1 MDLKNIPSSYH
12 PAYAWLW
19 NSTITKE
26 GIRAQIEE
34 MYEAG
39 IRAFYIIGEPKEF
52 RPDRRRTYLSLDY
65 LSEAYV
71 ELVYYAFQVAE
82 EQRMYTWLYNEGG
95 FPSGMA
101 CGQIRKAHP
110 ELAQKTIISEKVL
123 VLADTVYAE
132 PEGCLATFAVE
143 ASDTDAS
150 EKPVL
155 TRITSGVVFASDT
168 EVTQYFMKDA
178 TLLTDIQSDN
188 AELKNTELFLKLTH
202 EALKAKF
209 GEHMGKE
216 VTMMFDDEAAMG
228 RWTRGLDRMF
238 LEKYGYDLCDYMPYI
253 ACTLEP
259 ETEAQFRAKSDYCM
273 LCGELVTEN
282 YFQEMRKW
290 LNKHNMLSVG
300 HLDRDNCSDAPF
312 IKRYGNMMKML
323 RQFDVPGIDVIWNQ
337 VSYPQ
342 NGKCC
347 YEGNSF
353 FPRLAS
359 SAARQQGHSKCLTES
374 FAVYG
379 SHVTP
384 DEMRFVVNFQAVRG
398 ISLYNFMVISYSRE
412 GTLCH
417 QFRPSFIKE
426 NPGMDCLRQINEYT
440 ARLSY
445 ILQESKAE
453 VNTALYYPQRT
464 ICAGGEMSRRACLA
478 FDDMGHMLEEKG
490 IVFDIIDEE
499 FVEQAKLDGSTLVGE
514 HVSYENVFVPETDWD
529 AGVETEGKIN
539 RVSGVGL
546 EPASVLEKLAKTGKQ
561 YQPCFER
568 SCKDILARKLLFAD
582 GSEGYFICNT
592 SWETVEDTVTLHT
605 DKLLCGLDLYNGELY
620 EVSYQKVCCT
630 DTVTEKESRGSLH
643 VPVKLLRGEGVL
655 LWLTDEKQVA
665 MKNSLWS
672 GAWQNDGK
680 MAELTDFT
688 SYISRRYTIDPQ
700 EGAQNSYYDCAEDSS
715 QYAEFPKESC
725 LGEWPKDFSGE
736 VTYITKLTGITAGK
750 WILDLGEVRHF
761 AKVYLNGQK
770 VGEVTMPPYRQVLEN
785 LQESDELKIVVANT
799 IANVCHNAE
808 FFALQ
813 DPAEV
818 GPYHEKMIVH
828 EAKAP
833 AGGLLGPVRLWNVQ

>member
-12 PAYAWLW
+12 PAYTWLW

-39 IRAFYIIGEPKEF
+39 IRAFYIIGESKEF
-52 RPDRRRTYLSLDY
+52 LPNRRRTYLSPDY
-65 LSEAYV
+65 LSEEYV

-82 EQRMYTWLYNEGG
+82 EKGMYTWLYNEGG

-110 ELAQKTIISEKVL
+110 ELAQKMIGSEKVI
-123 VLADTVYAE
+123 VPAGTAYTE
-132 PEGCLATFAVE
+132 PEGCLASFAVE
-143 ASDTDAS
+143 ASDTDVS

-155 TRITSGVVFASDT
+155 MRIMNGAVFALDT

-178 TLLTDIQSDN
+178 TLLTDIRSDN
-188 AELKNTELFLKLTH
+188 AELKNTEIFLKLTH

-216 VTMMFDDEAAMG
+216 VTMMFDDEAGMG
-228 RWTRGLDRMF
+228 RWTRGLERMF
-238 LEKYGYDLCDYMPYI
+238 LEKYGYDICDYMPYI
-253 ACTLEP
+253 ACELEP

-282 YFQEMRKW
+282 YFAAMRRW
-290 LNKHNMLSVG
+290 LNQHNMLSVG
-300 HLDRDNCSDAPF
+300 HLDMDHCSDAPF

-323 RQFDVPGIDVIWNQ
+323 RQFDVPGVDVIWNQ

-342 NGKCC
+342 NGRCC
-347 YEGNSF
+347 YEGNGF

-379 SHVTP
+379 SHVVP
-384 DEMRFVVNFQAVRG
+384 EEMRFVVNFQAVRG
-398 ISLYNFMVISYSRE
+398 ISLYNFMVVSYSRE

-426 NPGMDCLRQINEYT
+426 NPGMDCMSQINEYT

-445 ILQESKAE
+445 LLQESKAE
-453 VNTALYYPQRT
+453 VHTALYYPQRT
-464 ICAGGEMSRRACLA
+464 ICAAGEMGKKACQD

-568 SCKDILARKLLFAD
+568 SCKDILARKLWFAD

-592 SWETVEDTVTLHT
+592 SGETVEDTVTLHT
-605 DKLLCGLDLYNGELY
+605 DKVPCGVDLYNGELY
-620 EVSYQKVCCT
+620 EVAYTREAKGIKV
-630 DTVTEKESRGSLH
+630 SL
-643 VPVKLLRGEGVL
+643 KLLRGEGL
-655 LWLTDEKQVA
+655 MLWLTEESQVT
-665 MKNSLWS
+665 KKDCLWS
-672 GAWQNDGK
+672 GAWACNGQI
-680 MAELTDFT
+680 AELADFT
-688 SYISRRYTIDPQ
+688 SYISRRYTIDPK
-700 EGAQNSYYDCAEDSS
+700 EGGRNSYYDCAEESRQCEDLS
-715 QYAEFPKESC
+715 QDGG

-736 VTYITKLTGITAGK
+736 VTYITKLTGVAAGK

-761 AKVYLNGQK
+761 AKVYLNDQK
-770 VGEVTMPPYRQVLEN
+770 VGEVTMPPYRLVLEN
-785 LQESDELKIVVANT
+785 LQEGDELKIVVANT

-813 DPAEV
+813 HPAEV
-818 GPYHEKMIVH
+818 GPYHKKMIVH

-833 AGGLLGPVRLWNVQ
+833 AGCLLGPVKLLHVE

>member
-1 MDLKNIPSSYH
+1 MDLKQIPPSYH
-12 PAYAWLW
+12 PAYTWLW

-34 MYEAG
+34 MYNAG
-39 IRAFYIIGEPKEF
+39 IRAFYVLGEPKEF
-52 RPDRRRTYLSLDY
+52 RPNRRRTYLSPDY

-82 EQRMYTWLYNEGG
+82 EKGMYTWLYNEGG

-110 ELAQKTIISEKVL
+110 ELAQKVIGSEKVI
-123 VLADTVYAE
+123 VPAGTAYVHS
-132 PEGCLATFAVE
+132 EGCLASFVE
-143 ASDTDAS
+143 T
-150 EKPVL
+150 E
-155 TRITSGVVFASDT
+155 RIENGTVFALDT

-188 AELKNTELFLKLTH
+188 AELKNTELFLELTH

-216 VTMMFDDEAAMG
+216 VTMMFDDEAGMG
-228 RWTRGLDRMF
+228 RWTKGLDRMF
-238 LEKYGYDLCDYMPYI
+238 LEKYGYDICDYMPYI
-253 ACTLEP
+253 AGDVEP
-259 ETEAQFRAKSDYCM
+259 ETEAQYRAKSDYSM
-273 LCGELVTEN
+273 LCGELLCKN
-282 YFQEMRKW
+282 YFLEMRKW
-290 LNKHNMLSVG
+290 LNNHNMLSVG
-300 HLDRDNCSDAPF
+300 HLDKDNCSDGPY
-312 IKRYGNMMKML
+312 IKRYGNMMKLL
-323 RQFDVPGIDVIWNQ
+323 RQFDVPGIDVIWSQ
-337 VSYPQ
+337 VTFPQ
-342 NGKCC
+342 NGTCC
-347 YEGNSF
+347 QEGNSF

-384 DEMRFVVNFQAVRG
+384 EEMRFVVNFQAVRG
-398 ISLYNFMVISYSRE
+398 ISLYNFAVVSYSRE

-426 NPGMDCLRQINEYT
+426 NPGMDCLSQINEYT

-445 ILQESKAE
+445 LLQESKAE
-453 VNTALYYPQRT
+453 VHTALYYPQRT
-464 ICAGGEMSRRACLA
+464 ICAAGEMGKKACQA
-478 FDDMGHMLEEKG
+478 FDDIGHMLEEKG

-499 FVEQAKLDGSTLVGE
+499 FVEQAELVGSTLVGE
-514 HVSYENVFVPETDWD
+514 HVSYANVFVPQAE
-529 AGVETEGKIN
+529 
-539 RVSGVGL
+539 L
-546 EPASVLEKLAKTGKQ
+546 ESAFVLDKLEKTGKQ

-568 SCKDILARKLLFAD
+568 SCKDILARKLLFVD

-592 SWETVEDTVTLHT
+592 SGETVEDTVTLYT
-605 DKLLCGLDLYNGELY
+605 DKVPCGVDLYNGELY
-620 EVSYQKVCCT
+620 EVAYTKVANGI
-630 DTVTEKESRGSLH
+630 K
-643 VPVKLLRGEGVL
+643 VPLKLLRGEGL
-655 LWLTDEKQVA
+655 MLWLTEKSQVT
-665 MKNSLWS
+665 KKGCLWS
-672 GAWQNDGK
+672 GAWECNGQRVD
-680 MAELTDFT
+680 LTNFT
-688 SYISRRYTIDPQ
+688 SYISRIYTIDPQ
-700 EGAQNSYYDCAEDSS
+700 EGARNSYYDCAEESKQCEGLS
-715 QYAEFPKESC
+715 QDGG

-736 VTYITKLTGITAGK
+736 VTYITKLTGIAAGK

-770 VGEVTMPPYRQVLEN
+770 VGEVTMPPYRLMLEN
-785 LQESDELKIVVANT
+785 LQEGDELKIVVANT

-813 DPAEV
+813 HPAEV
-818 GPYHEKMIVH
+818 GPYHKKMIVY

-833 AGGLLGPVRLWNVQ
+833 AGGLLGPVKLWYVE